1 MTDPMK
7 DRRPIP
13 ARRLGLVKR
22 SAARLSA
29 AGVTPNQI
37 SIFGMAAAVAA
48 GFCLGST
55 PHVGDLM
62 ARILLL
68 LSSLLIVLRGLSNML
83 DGMVAVELGKGT
95 PVGALYNEFPDRL
108 SDVAIFVGAGY
119 AIGGLP
125 ELGYAAAIVSVL
137 IAFARVAARS
147 AGAPSDFSGWMA
159 KQQRMFLV
167 AAVASYLAISPTRWQ
182 PDFGVE
188 DAIGLMGLAL
198 LVIVVGGVYTIVARL
213 RRAASFLGSDKPKA
227 GGCNVADR

>member
-22 SAARLSA
+22 GAARLST

-48 GFCLGST
+48 GLCLGLT
-55 PHVGDLM
+55 PYVGDLI

-68 LSSLLIVLRGLSNML
+68 LSGVLIVLRGLSNMF
-83 DGMVAVELGKGT
+83 DGIVAVELGKGT

-119 AIGGLP
+119 ATGGLP

-167 AAVASYLAISPTRWQ
+167 AAVAAYLALSPTRWQ
-182 PDFGVE
+182 PHFGPE
-188 DAIGLMGLAL
+188 DAVGLTGLAL
-198 LVIVVGGVYTIVARL
+198 LIIVVGGVSTIVTRL
-213 RRAASFLGSDKPKA
+213 RRAASFLGNDKSQA
-227 GGCNVADR
+227 GGCDVTDH